1 MDAVTQSLAG
11 LPAFLLYF
19 GLGLALFVL
28 FLAIYSAVTPY
39 KEFKLI
45 REGNLA
51 AAISLA
57 GATLGF
63 VLPLASAI
71 AHSVGIVD
79 MIIWG
84 LIALVTQLVVYF
96 VVGRVVPHFAEA
108 ISAGKVAPATLLASV
123 SVAVGLLNAA
133 AMTY

>member
-1 MDAVTQSLAG
+1 MNAVTQSLAG
-11 LPAFLLYF
+11 LPDFLLYF
-19 GLGLALFVL
+19 AFGLALFLL

-39 KEFKLI
+39 NEFKLI
-45 REGNLA
+45 RDGNPA

-79 MIIWG
+79 MVLWG
-84 LIALVTQLVVYF
+84 LVALVAQLVVYF
-96 VVGRVVPHFAEA
+96 VVGRVVPHFAQA
-108 ISAGKVAPATLLASV
+108 ISAGHVAPATLLASA

>member
-1 MDAVTQSLAG
+1 MDVVSQSLAG
-11 LPAFLLYF
+11 LPAFAVYF
-19 GLGLALFVL
+19 GAGLALLAV
-28 FLAIYSAVTPY
+28 FLGVYSAVTPY
-39 KEFKLI
+39 NEFALI
-45 REGNLA
+45 RDGNLA

-71 AHSVGIVD
+71 AHSVSVVD
-79 MIIWG
+79 MAVWG
-84 LIALVTQLVVYF
+84 VVALVAQVVVYF
-96 VVGRVVPHFAEA
+96 IVARLVPRLAEA
-108 ISAGKVAPATLLASV
+108 IPAGRVATAAFLATL

>member
-1 MDAVTQSLAG
+1 MNAVMQSAAG

-19 GLGLALFVL
+19 GLGLLLFVL

-39 KEFKLI
+39 NEFKLI
-45 REGNLA
+45 RDGNLA

-71 AHSVGIVD
+71 AHSVSPID
-79 MIIWG
+79 MVIWG
-84 LIALVTQLVVYF
+84 LIALVMQLVVYF
-96 VVGRVVPHFAEA
+96 VVGRVVPRFGEA
-108 ISAGKVAPATLLASV
+108 ISAGHVAPATLLASA